1 MQACLWG
8 PRLQSGDTAVNTGGL
23 TTSFL
28 LPTLVSP
35 GPVYASTP
43 PAASGPLCNPLP
55 HEQGGWGF
63 YTARLPVRGQQADA
77 LKGVWL

>member
-1 MQACLWG
+1 M
-8 PRLQSGDTAVNTGGL
+8 AVNTGGL
-23 TTSFL
+23 TTSFP

-35 GPVYASTP
+35 GPVYAPTP
-43 PAASGPLCNPLP
+43 PAVSGPLCNPYPTNGGDPLP
-55 HEQGGWGF
+55 HERGGWGF